1 MENIKKS
8 LEGFSNH
15 MPWGD
20 IRTHYE
26 PILKKAWEELEMIRK
41 IKENKMENEI
51 EERGIQLFSNDPLI
65 AIEKAQNFVKVIASK
80 CKGNKFIATI
90 QKNKYP
96 KVEWWTTVGASLG
109 LYPYTIFSKCLE
121 RDGEIAYEA
130 RVEVRRNGI
139 PITAAEALC
148 SNKEK
153 LWNGRDEHSIKSM
166 AITRATAKAYRIGL
180 SFLATFAGLEP
191 TPAEEITQN
200 DFENS
205 VIQEKQ
211 KIGKFTDDQ
220 KNKISRMGKYFFA
233 VCEKNTKA
241 VREKIHSIAVELNMG
256 EKKDWMD
263 FTPGEIDQIWDKFI
277 PDIENFERAGT
288 GK

>member
-1 MENIKKS
+1 
-8 LEGFSNH
+8 
-15 MPWGD
+15 
-20 IRTHYE
+20 
-26 PILKKAWEELEMIRK
+26 
-41 IKENKMENEI
+41 
-51 EERGIQLFSNDPLI
+51 
-65 AIEKAQNFVKVIASK
+65 
-80 CKGNKFIATI
+80 
-90 QKNKYP
+90 
-96 KVEWWTTVGASLG
+96 
-109 LYPYTIFSKCLE
+109 
-121 RDGEIAYEA
+121 
-130 RVEVRRNGI
+130 
-139 PITAAEALC
+139 
-148 SNKEK
+148 
-153 LWNGRDEHSIKSM
+153 M

-211 KIGKFTDDQ
+211 KTRKFTDDQ